1 MTKQLEQQIKAI
13 QSAVNK
19 TTRADVKAPNR
30 KRKNVDARSIYFRL
44 CRELL
49 QLSTPDIGRT
59 VGKDHATVLYGLK
72 QFKILYDTDREYARM
87 YNSTIKLL
95 HTLNFEVNLIDEH
108 DVMLDYVD
116 LKQEHMKLRDE
127 FKKLNSN
134 IDAEV
139 NRRIE
144 LQFSKIDYLLLKKIA
159 NDYNCP
165 WSLRKTIDCVLDKYR
180 N

>member
-13 QSAVNK
+13 QSAVNNVTK
-19 TTRADVKAPNR
+19 GDVKAPNR
-30 KRKNVDARSIYFRL
+30 KRRNVDARSIYFRL

-49 QLSTPDIGRT
+49 QMSTTEIGRT
-59 VGKDHATVLYGLK
+59 VSKDHATVLYGLK
-72 QFKILYDTDREYARM
+72 QFKALYDTDREYARM
-87 YNSTIKLL
+87 YNSIIKLL
-95 HTLNFEVNLIDEH
+95 HTLDFQVNLIDEH

-116 LKQEHMKLRDE
+116 LKQEHMKLKE
-127 FKKLNSN
+127 EYAKMNSN

-165 WSLRKTIDCVLDKYR
+165 WSLRRTIDCVLDRTR